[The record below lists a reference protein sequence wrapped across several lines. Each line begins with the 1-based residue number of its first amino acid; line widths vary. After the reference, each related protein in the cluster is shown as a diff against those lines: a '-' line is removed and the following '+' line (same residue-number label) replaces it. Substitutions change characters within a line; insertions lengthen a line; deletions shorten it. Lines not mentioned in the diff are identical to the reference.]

1 LRKHPSIVLNNETDL
16 HEIFGANDRNISLIE
31 ELLNAKLFIRGNEI
45 FLESDDAETHR
56 KFRLLIE
63 QLEDFIRLGQPAEAD
78 LIRAVHR
85 ALSQQ
90 DSQSRD
96 LLKKTA
102 VAVPQ
107 ASKKIYPKSD
117 NQASYLDAIAHHDI
131 VFGIGPAGTGKTFLA
146 VAKAL
151 QYVFEHSHKKLIV
164 TRPVVEAGESLG
176 FLPGDLTQKINP
188 YLRPI
193 YDSMLAL
200 LSPETVKKMEET
212 GHLEI
217 APLAYMRGRTL
228 AECVILLDEAQ
239 NTTREQMKML
249 LTRIGVGSKTIV
261 TGDITQIDLP
271 RKKES
276 GLIHAMQT
284 IKSIQEIA
292 FVFFNERDVVRHPLV
307 RKIVKAYEAEAL
319 HE

>member
-1 LRKHPSIVLNNETDL
+1 MNNETDL

-31 ELLNAKLFIRGNEI
+31 ELLGVKVYIRGNEI
-45 FLESDDAETHR
+45 FLESEDTEKHR
-56 KFRLLIE
+56 IFQHLIG
-63 QLEDFIRLGQPAEAD
+63 QLEDFVKLGQPAEAD

-90 DSQSRD
+90 DTQNRD

-102 VAVPQ
+102 VVVPQ
-107 ASKKIYPKSD
+107 ATKKIYPKSD
-117 NQASYLDAIAHHDI
+117 NQAAYLDAIERHDI
-131 VFGIGPAGTGKTFLA
+131 VFGIGPAGTGKTYLA

-151 QYVFEHSHKKLIV
+151 QYVFEHTYKKLIV

-193 YDSMLAL
+193 YDSMLSL
-200 LSPETVKKMEET
+200 LSPETVRKLEEN

-228 AECVILLDEAQ
+228 ADSVILLDEAQ
-239 NTTREQMKML
+239 NTTRAQMKML
-249 LTRIGVGSKTIV
+249 LTRIGVGSKTII
-261 TGDITQIDLP
+261 TGDITQVDLP

-276 GLIHAMQT
+276 GLIHAMK
-284 IKSIQEIA
+284 IVKSIREIA
-292 FVFFNERDVVRHPLV
+292 FVFFNDQDVVRHALV
-307 RKIVKAYEAEAL
+307 RKIVKAYENDAL

>member
-1 LRKHPSIVLNNETDL
+1 LNKHSSIVLNNETDL

-31 ELLNAKLFIRGNEI
+31 ELLGVKVYIRGNEI
-45 FLESDDAETHR
+45 FLESDDTEKHR
-56 KFRLLIE
+56 IFQHLIG
-63 QLEDFIRLGQPAEAD
+63 QLEDFVKLGQPAEAD

-85 ALSQQ
+85 ALSRQ
-90 DSQSRD
+90 DTQSRE

-102 VAVPQ
+102 IAVPH

-117 NQASYLDAIAHHDI
+117 NQAAYLDAIERHDI
-131 VFGIGPAGTGKTFLA
+131 VFGIGPAGTGKTYLA

-151 QYVFEHSHKKLIV
+151 QHVFEHTHKKLIV

-193 YDSMLAL
+193 YDSMLSL
-200 LSPETVKKMEET
+200 LSSEAVKKLEET
-212 GHLEI
+212 GLLEI

-228 AECVILLDEAQ
+228 AECIILLDEAQ
-239 NTTREQMKML
+239 NTTKEQMKML
-249 LTRIGVGSKTIV
+249 LTRIGVGSKAVI

-271 RKKES
+271 GKKES
-276 GLIHAMQT
+276 GLIHAMKVVKT
-284 IKSIQEIA
+284 IKEIA
-292 FVFFNERDVVRHPLV
+292 FVFFNEQDVVRHELV
-307 RKIVKAYEAEAL
+307 RKIVRAYEAEAF